1 MGTTHKGNC
10 PRPLWRNHFVLAIAM
25 KGHPVIISSKLFLK
39 FCPRFQRTL
48 RFGGHIFWRF
58 FFCYFCRGLNS
69 GHWFQGR
76 KCLMFLTYVQK
87 SNWPSPLAVMKFVS
101 FIFVVSFRE
110 MDLPNIILTSYVFV
124 WFVAA
129 AICMV
134 KAGQSVHLATLFFSC
149 ASLDKRLTWLTTML
163 TSTSCTYFPCNWQQP
178 FLNESAEGR
187 GMTVE
192 NISWSISKNVSLV
205 RDRAWI

>member
-1 MGTTHKGNC
+1 
-10 PRPLWRNHFVLAIAM
+10 
-25 KGHPVIISSKLFLK
+25 
-39 FCPRFQRTL
+39 
-48 RFGGHIFWRF
+48 
-58 FFCYFCRGLNS
+58 
-69 GHWFQGR
+69 
-76 KCLMFLTYVQK
+76 MFLTYVQK

-101 FIFVVSFRE
+101 LIFVVSFRE

-163 TSTSCTYFPCNWQQP
+163 TSTSCTYFPCN
-178 FLNESAEGR
+178 
-187 GMTVE
+187 
-192 NISWSISKNVSLV
+192 
-205 RDRAWI
+205 